1 MKCAA
6 ILEKLMK
13 GKHGPLFSSPVEWNA
28 GYLPDYPQYVKC
40 PMDLGLVHKNL
51 TAGRYA
57 RLEDFANDVRLVWR
71 NALLY
76 NFPTS
81 YGFFKDTREKARE
94 FERELAVLE
103 DEQEKAARARTPQLD
118 SLARC
123 ALLLR
128 DLRMNPYAEQLL
140 EPVSGVPEYEAV
152 VRSPMDLGTVG
163 RKLECGAYLSADG
176 FARDVG
182 LVLQNAIVFNSWRYA
197 AAQFWRNSAQFCAIR
212 SRPIHHLYSTHIGEY
227 AALIAHAF
235 DRRMKLFRRPLHLHV
250 TVQDKALPP
259 SERRTLFEQ
268 LEALPLA
275 ELVSWVLG
283 VKCQPWGTSAV
294 TERGTTLEVNIDA
307 LGEEVR
313 QYGSGGD
320 GGRGDPTFSSGRAWC
335 CAVARGAGK
344 DLGGHREGQQA
355 EAAESRRRTSPTPE
369 EYGAAERQKPPPP
382 ALLPRRAEAPRGVR
396 LLSHL
401 QGGEGVPDLAKWATT
416 MKLRPHEPNAS
427 YFVDPDGSVHGLPPA
442 SSPPMR
448 RWRTRRSSLRS
459 ARPRPSPPK
468 PPPASRRGPI
478 RALSSAHTSS
488 SRPTAAAAAAAAATA
503 SRS

>member
-1 MKCAA
+1 MRGLSPYLYELDGELTQKCAA

-94 FERELAVLE
+94 FERELAALE
-103 DEQEKAARARTPQLD
+103 LEQEKAARARTPQLD

-140 EPVSGVPEYEAV
+140 EPVSGMPEYEAV

-197 AAQFWRNSAQFCAIR
+197 AAQFWRNSAQFAHGPSIT
-212 SRPIHHLYSTHIGEY
+212 ST
-227 AALIAHAF
+227 A
-235 DRRMKLFRRPLHLHV
+235 R
-250 TVQDKALPP
+250 
-259 SERRTLFEQ
+259 
-268 LEALPLA
+268 
-275 ELVSWVLG
+275 
-283 VKCQPWGTSAV
+283 TSA
-294 TERGTTLEVNIDA
+294 
-307 LGEEVR
+307 
-313 QYGSGGD
+313 S
-320 GGRGDPTFSSGRAWC
+320 
-335 CAVARGAGK
+335 
-344 DLGGHREGQQA
+344 
-355 EAAESRRRTSPTPE
+355 TP
-369 EYGAAERQKPPPP
+369 R
-382 ALLPRRAEAPRGVR
+382 
-396 LLSHL
+396 
-401 QGGEGVPDLAKWATT
+401 
-416 MKLRPHEPNAS
+416 
-427 YFVDPDGSVHGLPPA
+427 
-442 SSPPMR
+442 
-448 RWRTRRSSLRS
+448 
-459 ARPRPSPPK
+459 
-468 PPPASRRGPI
+468 
-478 RALSSAHTSS
+478 
-488 SRPTAAAAAAAAATA
+488 
-503 SRS
+503 

>member
-1 MKCAA
+1 MRSSSLGHGATLVAVDASRARRLLAPNLRAKMRGLSPYLYELDGALTMQCTA

-94 FERELAVLE
+94 FERELAALE
-103 DEQEKAARARTPQLD
+103 LEQEKAARARTPQLD

-197 AAQFWRNSAQFCAIR
+197 AAQFWRNSAQFAH
-212 SRPIHHLYSTHIGEY
+212 RPSITST
-227 AALIAHAF
+227 A
-235 DRRMKLFRRPLHLHV
+235 R
-250 TVQDKALPP
+250 
-259 SERRTLFEQ
+259 
-268 LEALPLA
+268 
-275 ELVSWVLG
+275 
-283 VKCQPWGTSAV
+283 TSA
-294 TERGTTLEVNIDA
+294 
-307 LGEEVR
+307 
-313 QYGSGGD
+313 S
-320 GGRGDPTFSSGRAWC
+320 
-335 CAVARGAGK
+335 
-344 DLGGHREGQQA
+344 
-355 EAAESRRRTSPTPE
+355 TP
-369 EYGAAERQKPPPP
+369 R
-382 ALLPRRAEAPRGVR
+382 
-396 LLSHL
+396 
-401 QGGEGVPDLAKWATT
+401 
-416 MKLRPHEPNAS
+416 
-427 YFVDPDGSVHGLPPA
+427 
-442 SSPPMR
+442 
-448 RWRTRRSSLRS
+448 
-459 ARPRPSPPK
+459 
-468 PPPASRRGPI
+468 
-478 RALSSAHTSS
+478 
-488 SRPTAAAAAAAAATA
+488 
-503 SRS
+503 

>member
-1 MKCAA
+1 MRGLSPYLYELDGALTMQCAA

-94 FERELAVLE
+94 FERELAALE
-103 DEQEKAARARTPQLD
+103 VEQEKAARARTPQLD

-182 LVLQNAIVFNSWRYA
+182 LVLQNAIVFNSWRLDA
-197 AAQFWRNSAQFCAIR
+197 AAQFWRNSAQFAHGPSIT
-212 SRPIHHLYSTHIGEY
+212 ST
-227 AALIAHAF
+227 A
-235 DRRMKLFRRPLHLHV
+235 R
-250 TVQDKALPP
+250 
-259 SERRTLFEQ
+259 
-268 LEALPLA
+268 
-275 ELVSWVLG
+275 
-283 VKCQPWGTSAV
+283 TSA
-294 TERGTTLEVNIDA
+294 
-307 LGEEVR
+307 
-313 QYGSGGD
+313 S
-320 GGRGDPTFSSGRAWC
+320 
-335 CAVARGAGK
+335 
-344 DLGGHREGQQA
+344 
-355 EAAESRRRTSPTPE
+355 TP
-369 EYGAAERQKPPPP
+369 R
-382 ALLPRRAEAPRGVR
+382 
-396 LLSHL
+396 
-401 QGGEGVPDLAKWATT
+401 
-416 MKLRPHEPNAS
+416 
-427 YFVDPDGSVHGLPPA
+427 
-442 SSPPMR
+442 
-448 RWRTRRSSLRS
+448 
-459 ARPRPSPPK
+459 
-468 PPPASRRGPI
+468 
-478 RALSSAHTSS
+478 
-488 SRPTAAAAAAAAATA
+488 
-503 SRS
+503 

>member
-1 MKCAA
+1 
-6 ILEKLMK
+6 
-13 GKHGPLFSSPVEWNA
+13 
-28 GYLPDYPQYVKC
+28 
-40 PMDLGLVHKNL
+40 MDLGLVHKNL

-94 FERELAVLE
+94 FERELAALE
-103 DEQEKAARARTPQLD
+103 VEQEKAAGAHALD

-197 AAQFWRNSAQFCAIR
+197 AAQFWRSSAQFAHG
-212 SRPIHHLYSTHIGEY
+212 IHHLDSTHIGEY

-250 TVQDKALPP
+250 TVQDKALPRRSAAP
-259 SERRTLFEQ
+259 SSSCSMKP
-268 LEALPLA
+268 LPSSSHGCSA
-275 ELVSWVLG
+275 SSAG
-283 VKCQPWGTSAV
+283 ASAV

-320 GGRGDPTFSSGRAWC
+320 GGRGDPTFSSGRA
-335 CAVARGAGK
+335 VLRSARGAGT
-344 DLGGHREGQQA
+344 DLGGHREG
-355 EAAESRRRTSPTPE
+355 
-369 EYGAAERQKPPPP
+369 
-382 ALLPRRAEAPRGVR
+382 
-396 LLSHL
+396 
-401 QGGEGVPDLAKWATT
+401 
-416 MKLRPHEPNAS
+416 
-427 YFVDPDGSVHGLPPA
+427 
-442 SSPPMR
+442 
-448 RWRTRRSSLRS
+448 
-459 ARPRPSPPK
+459 
-468 PPPASRRGPI
+468 
-478 RALSSAHTSS
+478 
-488 SRPTAAAAAAAAATA
+488 
-503 SRS
+503 